1 MNIRNW
7 EVRPLDKDR
16 AAALAQAYNIP
27 FFLAMLLNIRG
38 VDRSEEIEAFLGA
51 GAPLSDPFLLKDMD
65 RAAERITRAIDAM
78 EKIAVYGDYDADG
91 VTSTAM
97 VYSYLETRGA
107 DVMFYIPQ
115 REGEGYGM
123 NIAAVEHLAS
133 LGVTLIIT
141 VDNGISSIREVERAK
156 ALGVDVVVTDHHRP
170 QETLPA
176 AVAVVDAYRKD
187 DESPCK
193 DFSGAGI
200 AFKLLMALEEGA
212 GDLIPV
218 PDVVGK
224 TVEEANRSIVG
235 AGLNIS
241 ISGEQIEGT
250 HQVVSSQTP
259 AAGEQVE
266 AGTVV
271 TIQCVESLS
280 LIHI

>member
-1 MNIRNW
+1 
-7 EVRPLDKDR
+7 
-16 AAALAQAYNIP
+16 
-27 FFLAMLLNIRG
+27 
-38 VDRSEEIEAFLGA
+38 
-51 GAPLSDPFLLKDMD
+51 
-65 RAAERITRAIDAM
+65 M

-212 GDLIPV
+212 GDLDDLLETYGDLAAIGTAETVHAATRASGPACALCSRIPAL
-218 PDVVGK
+218 PGGSSRRR
-224 TVEEANRSIVG
+224 TWRSRWCRASMRPG
-235 AGLNIS
+235 AWARRSARCGF
-241 ISGEQIEGT
+241 
-250 HQVVSSQTP
+250 
-259 AAGEQVE
+259 
-266 AGTVV
+266 
-271 TIQCVESLS
+271 
-280 LIHI
+280 